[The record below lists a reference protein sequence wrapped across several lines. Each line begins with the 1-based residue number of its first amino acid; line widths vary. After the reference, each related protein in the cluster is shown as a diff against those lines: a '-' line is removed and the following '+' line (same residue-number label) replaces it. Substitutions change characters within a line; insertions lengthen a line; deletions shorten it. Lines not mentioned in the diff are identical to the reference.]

1 MAVREV
7 QEGEMNNET
16 SKSESKSARAPG
28 EARRWLQRASPAVLL
43 ALSASCG
50 EVPQDL
56 PAAFDEA
63 AQPGTSEAYAA
74 LIAAQQQLG
83 AGDGYRSYVF
93 GRAVALSGD
102 TALVGAPRDDDE
114 GTGAG
119 AAYVFVRSG
128 GVWTEQAKLVASDG
142 VEFASFGTSVAL
154 SGDTAL
160 VGAPGGDST
169 GGSAYVFTLAND
181 PSGASNGAG
190 GGGGSGGSGGV
201 GGGAG
206 TGGSGGDGGSG
217 GGGHSDA
224 GAAGGCSFTAS
235 GADPRNSPS
244 PWAAAG
250 LLGLCIAR
258 LRRRS
263 WSRVPAIPGAR
274 PGSRHT
280 GVCEE
285 VLQPAISAINGIY
298 RVEPGQPG
306 R

>member
-1 MAVREV
+1 MNGALWSLRAAV
-7 QEGEMNNET
+7 
-16 SKSESKSARAPG
+16 
-28 EARRWLQRASPAVLL
+28 
-43 ALSASCG
+43 
-50 EVPQDL
+50 VPRLD
-56 PAAFDEA
+56 
-63 AQPGTSEAYAA
+63 T
-74 LIAAQQQLG
+74 I
-83 AGDGYRSYVF
+83 DG
-93 GRAVALSGD
+93 
-102 TALVGAPRDDDE
+102 RD
-114 GTGAG
+114 AG
-119 AAYVFVRSG
+119 ALREHCREPIGIYDAACVFVQRG
-128 GVWTEQAKLVASDG
+128 GVWTLQARLEASDVSD
-142 VEFASFGTSVAL
+142 VEWGRAFGRSVAL

-285 VLQPAISAINGIY
+285 VLQPAISAISGIY
-298 RVEPGQPG
+298 WVEPGQTG